1 MLAFAQDYEQEL
13 ARKMRGTW
21 GQEKYWYYHAC
32 SYMTSFELDSDTWKR
47 TQFVSLNPSG
57 EVIGYLGY
65 GVEREARYVSY
76 LAIINFTNDSSFGLD
91 VMTMLK
97 DIFEK
102 YNYNK
107 IVFSVVI
114 GNPVEQ
120 RYDHLI
126 ERCGGRVVGIFKRHI
141 MLPDGKLYDEKFYEI
156 FREDYLKHR
165 KSRNNA

>member
-13 ARKMRGTW
+13 NRKMRETW
-21 GQEKYWYYHAC
+21 GQKKYWYFQYI
-32 SYMTSFELDSDTWKR
+32 SYMSPIEIESNTWDR

-76 LAIINFTNDSSFGLD
+76 LEIINFTNDNSFGLD
-91 VMTMLK
+91 VLAMLR

-102 YNYNK
+102 YRYNK

-114 GNPVEQ
+114 GNPIEQ

-126 ERCGGRVVGIFKRHI
+126 ERCGGRIVGVYKEHV
-141 MLPDGKLYDEKFYEI
+141 MLPDGKLYDKKSYEI
-156 FREDYLKHR
+156 TRDDYLKHR